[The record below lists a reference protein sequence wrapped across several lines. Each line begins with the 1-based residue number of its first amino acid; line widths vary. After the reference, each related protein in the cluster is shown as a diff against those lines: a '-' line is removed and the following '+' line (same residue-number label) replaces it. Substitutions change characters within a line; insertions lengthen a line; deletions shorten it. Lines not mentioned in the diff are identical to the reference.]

1 MGSDYCKSGETF
13 PNCDSYIKESVDK
26 LISMGDKYDILCL
39 QEVPKFDRSQQ
50 KATADKFIN
59 DFVLKYK
66 YAIARKEGTNI
77 AILLFKIRMKSSC
90 PCIMELKE
98 SNFRLNNRHIKWST
112 FTVPIRPWYQALKPE
127 KKTFVRLS
135 DG

>member
-1 MGSDYCKSGETF
+1 MGSDHCQPGETF

-66 YAIARKEGTNI
+66 YAIFRKESTNI
-77 AILLFKIRMKSSC
+77 AILSKF
-90 PCIMELKE
+90 
-98 SNFRLNNRHIKWST
+98 
-112 FTVPIRPWYQALKPE
+112 PIQNQDE
-127 KKTFVRLS
+127 IQLS
-135 DG
+135 MHYGAQRIQF